1 MAQTAD
7 YGDWVRMRKTKQS
20 KTIHES
26 RLVAAARR
34 LSTDTVTVAVGRS
47 GMLKMWASFVGGI
60 WGFIRKHPW
69 WFLLIALAIVCCR

>member
-1 MAQTAD
+1 M
-7 YGDWVRMRKTKQS
+7 
-20 KTIHES
+20 
-26 RLVAAARR
+26 
-34 LSTDTVTVAVGRS
+34 TVAVGRS